1 MKNRKGVGID
11 LDQPFMAL
19 KLVGLFFD
27 VAGDFIITPQTGTRG
42 VRAALKNH

>member
-19 KLVGLFFD
+19 KWVGLFD

-42 VRAALKNH
+42 VRAALKNN